1 MKQPRMASMIDTALA
16 RGLDILA
23 GDTGNG
29 ERFRVHGSTATFSAS
44 LTSQIVPDG
53 IGGRIMETVL
63 CVARS
68 AFTALPTEGT
78 VIERADASESFRV
91 AECRPGAGGFI
102 DIVVRHAQT

>member
-1 MKQPRMASMIDTALA
+1 MIDSALA
-16 RGLDILA
+16 RGLDVLA
-23 GDTGNG
+23 GNSGNG
-29 ERFRVHGSTATFSAS
+29 ESFRVRGSGSTFSAS

-68 AFTALPTEGT
+68 AFTALPAEGT
-78 VIERADASESFRV
+78 VIEREDASESFRV

-102 DIVVRHAQT
+102 DVIVRNAQT

>member
-1 MKQPRMASMIDTALA
+1 MKQSRMASALDTALA
-16 RGLDILA
+16 RGLDVLTGA
-23 GDTGNG
+23 TGNG
-29 ERFRVHGSTATFSAS
+29 EIFRVHGASAIFSAS
-44 LTSQIVPDG
+44 LTSQIVPDE
-53 IGGRIMETVL
+53 IGGCIMETVL

-68 AFTALPTEGT
+68 AFTSLPAEGT

>member
-1 MKQPRMASMIDTALA
+1 MIDSALG
-16 RGLDILA
+16 RGLAVLA
-23 GDTGNG
+23 GDSGNG
-29 ERFRVHGSTATFSAS
+29 ESFRVHGSTATFSAS